1 MEFNKLK
8 WVLKVAQILNLTFLL
23 LIRYGIVR
31 DSYHNVQGYRKWYK
45 VIGLENWEN
54 IYTEEGCKYYFNQ
67 FE

>member
-31 DSYHNVQGYRKWYK
+31 DSYHNVQGYRKGYK

-54 IYTEEGCKYYFNQ
+54 I
-67 FE
+67 